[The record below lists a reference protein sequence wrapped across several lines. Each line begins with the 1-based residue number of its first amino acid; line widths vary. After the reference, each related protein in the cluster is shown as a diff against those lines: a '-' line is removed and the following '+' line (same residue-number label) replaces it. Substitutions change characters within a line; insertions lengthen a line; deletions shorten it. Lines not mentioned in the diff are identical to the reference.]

1 VERVE
6 RRPAAAAGKRLNR
19 LFALACALALAG
31 CAQQASFQSRDDFV
45 TGPLF
50 KPDAPGPH
58 PAVVLL
64 HACGGMTPHVA
75 RDWPKYLVGLGY
87 VVLAVDTIGS
97 RGYPECG
104 RMPDRFEG
112 QARDAY
118 GALDYLARQPF
129 VDAQRIAAVGF
140 SMGAITINE
149 LIMLRP
155 PRPAGHP
162 EFKAFASFYG
172 RCAALN
178 PALMRDAPLLQII
191 AEKDNF
197 ASTCLLRSKTV
208 RMESHLLPGAY
219 HAFDQSQHTT
229 VRPDR
234 AGNPMLYDAAA
245 TERSQALLREFL
257 ARTLR

>member
-1 VERVE
+1 MERVE
-6 RRPAAAAGKRLNR
+6 RGPQAAAGKRLNR
-19 LFALACALALAG
+19 LFALACVLGLAA
-31 CAQQASFQSRDDFV
+31 CAQQVGFQSRDEHV
-45 TGPLF
+45 SGPLF
-50 KPDAPGPH
+50 KPGGPDPH

-75 RDWPKYLVGLGY
+75 RDWPKYLTDLGY

-97 RGYPECG
+97 RGYPECR
-104 RMPDRFEG
+104 RMPDRFEA

-118 GALDYLARQPF
+118 AALDYLARQPF
-129 VDAQRIAAVGF
+129 VDARRVAAVGF

-155 PRPAGHP
+155 PRPAGSV

-172 RCAALN
+172 RCTALN

-191 AEKDNF
+191 PEKDNF
-197 ASTCLLRSKTV
+197 ASGCLQRAKTV
-208 RMESHLLPGAY
+208 RMESHLLPGAH
-219 HAFDQSQHTT
+219 HAFDQPQITT

-234 AGNPMLYDAAA
+234 AGNPMLYNAAA

-257 ARTLR
+257 ARNLK